1 MIDVKANG
9 LLGFYIAIDAHI
21 GGFPFFGP
29 RGGAHLQMG
38 FKTGGTH
45 FIEGL
50 LGMKFQCIRG
60 VVEAAAGDAVLYQSK
75 FFGSGYRDFVGVA
88 GKFTLGMWFGDFVV
102 FNAIFM
108 DFESNG
114 IGYHPIEFFGFYGH
128 QQVVVVHFL
137 FYLIPKFLI
146 VIGVFVH
153 HISIEVIFY
162 FDGAIF

>member
-1 MIDVKANG
+1 
-9 LLGFYIAIDAHI
+9 
-21 GGFPFFGP
+21 
-29 RGGAHLQMG
+29 
-38 FKTGGTH
+38 
-45 FIEGL
+45 
-50 LGMKFQCIRG
+50 
-60 VVEAAAGDAVLYQSK
+60 
-75 FFGSGYRDFVGVA
+75 
-88 GKFTLGMWFGDFVV
+88 V

-128 QQVVVVHFL
+128 QQVVVVYFL

-162 FDGAIF
+162 FDGAIFRWGDVVLQCAVFLVDEGIEAVCLDVEFNAVVKLSPLQ